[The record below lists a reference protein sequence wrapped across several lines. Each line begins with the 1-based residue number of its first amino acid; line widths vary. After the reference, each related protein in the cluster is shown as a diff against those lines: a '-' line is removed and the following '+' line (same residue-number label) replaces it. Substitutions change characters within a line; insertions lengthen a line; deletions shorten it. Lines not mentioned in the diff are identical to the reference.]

1 MSRHS
6 VEIDG
11 IRKAFGALTVLENIS
26 FDIHE
31 GEFFSLLGPSGCGK
45 TTLLRLI
52 GGFEPPT
59 SGRLLIDGQP
69 VEGLPPEKR
78 PTNTVFQSYAL
89 FPHLTVAENIGYG
102 LRSLNMPKAEQE
114 KVVKES
120 LEMIRLSQLG
130 GRKPHELSGGQRQ
143 RVALARALARR
154 PKVLLL
160 DEPLS
165 ALDKQLREE
174 MQMELRRIQ
183 RQVGITFIF
192 VTHDQEEALALSDRM
207 AVMSAGRV
215 LQIDAPDRI
224 YEAPS
229 SREVAAF
236 IGSMNFFDGV
246 VETIDGQLAHV
257 RSPGKGLLKVNIAGA
272 GGKIAPGVAV
282 TVAVRPEKLSVGPAD
297 AAQINS
303 IAGMLA
309 SAAYYGDRSHIHMR
323 AADGTTVLVSA
334 TNAQRGFR
342 GADRVGSTVVAS
354 FRPEDAILLPP
365 TGAWADI
372 SHKQPAKEGSRQ
384 AA

>member
-1 MSRHS
+1 MGRHS
-6 VEIDG
+6 VEIDA
-11 IRKAFGALTVLENIS
+11 IRKTFGALTVLDDIS
-26 FDIHE
+26 FAIEE

-52 GGFEPPT
+52 GGFEPAT
-59 SGRLLIDGQP
+59 SGRLRIDGQP
-69 VEGLPPEKR
+69 VEGLPPELR

-89 FPHLTVAENIGYG
+89 FPHLTVAENIAYG
-102 LRSLNMPKAEQE
+102 LRSLKLPRGEQDRI
-114 KVVKES
+114 VAES
-120 LEMIRLSQLG
+120 LDMIRLSKLG

-207 AVMSAGRV
+207 AVMSRGRV
-215 LQIDAPDRI
+215 LQIDAPSRV
-224 YEAPS
+224 YEAPA

-246 VETIDGQLAHV
+246 IEAIEGEIAHV
-257 RSPGKGLLKVNIAGA
+257 RCEGKGLLKASLAQGRGRA
-272 GGKIAPGVAV
+272 APGGAV
-282 TVAVRPEKLSVGPAD
+282 TVAVRPEKVSIGGDAD
-297 AAQINS
+297 NRIQ
-303 IAGMLA
+303 GMLDGT
-309 SAAYYGDRSHIHMR
+309 AYYGDRSHMHMQ
-323 AADGTTVLVSA
+323 AADGSTVLISA
-334 TNAQRGFR
+334 PNARRGSSGTPQ
-342 GADRVGSTVVAS
+342 GALVAS
-354 FRPEDAILLPP
+354 FRPEDAILLPR
-365 TGAWADI
+365 TGDWGDGIA
-372 SHKQPAKEGSRQ
+372 AKGSKRY

>member
-1 MSRHS
+1 MGRHS

-11 IRKAFGALTVLENIS
+11 IRKTFGALTVLDNIS
-26 FDIHE
+26 FAIEE

-52 GGFEPPT
+52 GGFEPAT
-59 SGRLLIDGQP
+59 SGRLMIDGQS
-69 VEGLPPEKR
+69 VEGLPPEMR

-89 FPHLTVAENIGYG
+89 FPHLTVAENIAYG
-102 LRSLNMPKAEQE
+102 LRSLKLARAEQNRI
-114 KVVKES
+114 VAES
-120 LEMIRLSQLG
+120 LDMIRLSQFG

-183 RQVGITFIF
+183 RQVGITFVF

-207 AVMSAGRV
+207 AVMSRGRV
-215 LQIDAPDRI
+215 LQIDAPARI
-224 YEAPS
+224 YEAPAN
-229 SREVAAF
+229 REVAAF

-246 VETIDGQLAHV
+246 VETVEGGFANV
-257 RSPGKGLLKVNIAGA
+257 RCAGKGLLKASLANAAGKA
-272 GGKIAPGVAV
+272 LPGAAV
-282 TVAVRPEKLSVGPAD
+282 TVAVRPEKLSIGGD
-297 AAQINS
+297 AAEGNRIEGS
-303 IAGMLA
+303 LA
-309 SAAYYGDRSHIHMR
+309 STAYYGDRSHMHMQS
-323 AADGTTVLVSA
+323 ADGTTVLISA
-334 TNAQRGFR
+334 PNGR
-342 GADRVGSTVVAS
+342 RVPGGGDGTGTAVIAS
-354 FRPEDAILLPP
+354 FRPEDAILLPM
-365 TGAWADI
+365 T
-372 SHKQPAKEGSRQ
+372 KGSDRH

>member
-1 MSRHS
+1 MRRHS
-6 VEIDG
+6 VEIDR
-11 IRKAFGALTVLENIS
+11 IRKSFGTLTVLDDIS
-26 FDIHE
+26 FAIEE

-52 GGFEPPT
+52 GGFEPAT
-59 SGRLLIDGQP
+59 AGRVLIDGQP
-69 VEGLPPEKR
+69 VEGLPPEMR

-89 FPHLTVAENIGYG
+89 FPHLTVAENIAYG
-102 LRSLNMPKAEQE
+102 LRSQKLPKAEQA
-114 KVVKES
+114 KIVADS
-120 LEMIRLSQLG
+120 LDMIRLSQLG

-143 RVALARALARR
+143 RVALARALARC

-207 AVMSAGRV
+207 AVMARGRV
-215 LQIDAPDRI
+215 LQIDAPARI
-224 YEAPS
+224 YEAPV

-246 VETIDGQLAHV
+246 VEAVEGTVAHV
-257 RSPGKGLLKVNIAGA
+257 RCPGKGLLDASLGQAPAGA
-272 GGKIAPGVAV
+272 LTGAAV
-282 TVAVRPEKLSVGPAD
+282 TVAVRPEKLALGWTGAD
-297 AAQINS
+297 NRIEGTLS
-303 IAGMLA
+303 GT
-309 SAAYYGDRSHIHMR
+309 AYYGDRSHLHMQS
-323 AADGTTVLVSA
+323 ADGGTVLISA
-334 TNAQRGFR
+334 PNERRLSGEGDGRG
-342 GADRVGSTVVAS
+342 GSFTAG
-354 FRPEDAILLPP
+354 FRPEDAILLPR
-365 TGAWADI
+365 TGAWGDA
-372 SHKQPAKEGSRQ
+372 AASRN